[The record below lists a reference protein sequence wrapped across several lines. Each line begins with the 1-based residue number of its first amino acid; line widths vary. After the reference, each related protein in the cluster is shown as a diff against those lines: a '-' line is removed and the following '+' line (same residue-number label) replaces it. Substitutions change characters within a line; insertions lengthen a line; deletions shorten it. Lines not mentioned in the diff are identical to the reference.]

1 MFEPTIPF
9 GEPELIRV
17 SAFQRY
23 LDDLAGCGS
32 TMPPR
37 PSMLSSSLLADLR
50 HLNQGGYK
58 TEVLEVLAACV
69 RHAQD
74 ALIHL
79 QIGDKVLPLT
89 IFVHERLAH
98 CPMEL
103 DAFLALPLEE
113 LGVLHVEPAMLRPLG
128 DREVALV
135 ADPAHYHALG
145 PLTWELAL
153 RLRDELLPEIAG
165 PAAYRV
171 TPGLDL
177 HGLTVSEEQEVAIE
191 RLRLRTTSL
200 RYIVKWP
207 GLTRETAVRLL
218 NALYL
223 QAGLMV
229 SRSHPD
235 AVAETW
241 LGALSR

>member
-37 PSMLSSSLLADLR
+37 PSLLSSSLLSDLR
-50 HLNQGGYK
+50 RVNQGGVK
-58 TEVLEVLAACV
+58 TEVLEVLAACI
-69 RHAQD
+69 RHGQD
-74 ALIHL
+74 AQVHL
-79 QIGDKVLPLT
+79 QADEKVLPLT
-89 IFVHERLAH
+89 VFVHERLVH
-98 CPMEL
+98 CPM
-103 DAFLALPLEE
+103 DMASFLALPLHEMA
-113 LGVLHVEPAMLRPLG
+113 VLHVEPAMLRPIG
-128 DREVALV
+128 DREAALV
-135 ADPAHYHALG
+135 ADPAEYHSLG
-145 PLTWELAL
+145 GLMWELAL
-153 RLRDELLPEIAG
+153 RTRDDLLPEIAG

-177 HGLTVSEEQEVAIE
+177 HGLMVSDEQNAAIE
-191 RLRLRTTSL
+191 RLQHRTTSL
-200 RYIVKWP
+200 RYIAKWP
-207 GLTRETAVRLL
+207 GLDREAAVRLL

-229 SRSHPD
+229 SRSHPE
-235 AVAETW
+235 AVAESW
-241 LGALSR
+241 LSALGR